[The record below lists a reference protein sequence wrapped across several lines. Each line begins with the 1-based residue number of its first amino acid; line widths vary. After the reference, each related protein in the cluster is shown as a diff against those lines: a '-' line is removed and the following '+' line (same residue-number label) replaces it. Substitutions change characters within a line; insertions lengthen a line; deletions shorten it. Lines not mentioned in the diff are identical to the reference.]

1 MARGTPSITHG
12 TVVERALRGA
22 VIGLV
27 TYSKQPVLTDDDR
40 PLIGALAE
48 IDIEAEPVQWDDAN
62 VDWRAFQA
70 LVLRS
75 TWDYHWRVPEFEGWL
90 SRLDRER
97 VPLWNP
103 TSVVRWNM
111 HKGYLRGLQQAGLLI
126 PATRWLTK
134 GTRIGLQPLLRDAG
148 WTDAIVKPAISASAT
163 KTSHVHADRES
174 DARLFA
180 RLLEE
185 TDLLV
190 QAVVPE
196 IARDGEWSLMLI
208 GGAFSHATL
217 KKPRPGDFRVQQE
230 HGGSADPATA
240 PSVVIAAAERIAAH
254 IPGQWL
260 YARVDGVLTGRGFM
274 LMEIECI
281 EPVLF
286 LEQAPGSY
294 ERFASGLRVLLGRV
308 D

>member
-1 MARGTPSITHG
+1 M
-12 TVVERALRGA
+12 
-22 VIGLV
+22 IGLV
-27 TYSKQPVLTDDDR
+27 TYAKQPVLTDDDR

-48 IDIEAEPVQWDDAN
+48 IDIDAEPVQWDDAN

-75 TWDYHWRVPEFEGWL
+75 AWDYHWRVPEFEGWL

-134 GTRIGLQPLLRDAG
+134 GTGIGLQTVLRDAG
-148 WTDAIVKPAISASAT
+148 WREAIVKPAISASAT
-163 KTSHVHADRES
+163 KTSRVHAESES
-174 DARLFA
+174 DAKLFA

-185 TDLLV
+185 MDLLV
-190 QAVVPE
+190 QEVVPE
-196 IARDGEWSLMLI
+196 IAREGEWSLMLI

-240 PSVVIAAAERIAAH
+240 PSTAVAAAERIAAH
-254 IPGQWL
+254 IPGRWL
-260 YARVDGVLTGRGFM
+260 YARVDGVVTGRGFM
-274 LMEIECI
+274 LMEVECI

-294 ERFASGLRVLLGRV
+294 ERFASGWRVLLGRV

>member
-1 MARGTPSITHG
+1 
-12 TVVERALRGA
+12 

-27 TYSKQPVLTDDDR
+27 TYAKQPVLTDDDR

-48 IDIEAEPVQWDDAN
+48 IDIDAEPVQWDDAS
-62 VDWRAFQA
+62 VDWRAYQA

-75 TWDYHWRVPEFEGWL
+75 TWDYHLRVPEFEAWL
-90 SRLDRER
+90 SMLDRER

-111 HKGYLRGLQQAGLLI
+111 HKGYLRELQQAGLLV

-148 WTDAIVKPAISASAT
+148 WNDAIVKPAISASAT
-163 KTSHVHADRES
+163 KTSHVQAGSED
-174 DARLFA
+174 DAGLFA
-180 RLLEE
+180 QLLEE

-190 QAVVPE
+190 QQVVPE
-196 IARDGEWSLMLI
+196 VAREGEWSLMLI
-208 GGAFSHATL
+208 GGTFSHATL
-217 KKPRPGDFRVQQE
+217 KKPRAGDFRVQQE

-240 PSVVIAAAERIAAH
+240 PSVVIAAGERIAAH
-254 IPGQWL
+254 IPGRWL
-260 YARVDGVLTGRGFM
+260 YARVDGVVTGRGFM
-274 LMEIECI
+274 LMEVECI